1 MVMLLH
7 YGVVVLRP
15 PAEKLNYKILPP
27 PPRAAGRARPGGR
40 NISESGAPHLSSSLP
55 WGAEA

>member
-15 PAEKLNYKILPP
+15 PAEKLQNI
-27 PPRAAGRARPGGR
+27 AAAAARGGR
-40 NISESGAPHLSSSLP
+40 GRYISESGAPHLSSSLP